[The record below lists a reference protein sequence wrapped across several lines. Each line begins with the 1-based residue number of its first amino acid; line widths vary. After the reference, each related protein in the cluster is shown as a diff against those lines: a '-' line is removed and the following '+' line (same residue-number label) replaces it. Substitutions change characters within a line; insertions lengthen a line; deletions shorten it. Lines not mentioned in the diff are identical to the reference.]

1 MNNSELTDKARGVAR
16 TLTYNDDAP
25 QAQAK
30 HMLLE
35 MAHRLDVANVRLHR
49 KKDGVLACTALG
61 SARYLTLRER
71 VACWLLKG
79 TALRV

>member
-30 HMLLE
+30 HNCGRAHQALLTPISNE
-35 MAHRLDVANVRLHR
+35 R
-49 KKDGVLACTALG
+49 ALPP
-61 SARYLTLRER
+61 AREPER
-71 VACWLLKG
+71 TTPKS
-79 TALRV
+79 